1 MRKGYRLMKVLIREY
16 IGNEKSFTILQKTK
30 KAFPKGK
37 AFILSEPE
45 RIRTSDRLL
54 RREVLYPAE
63 LRALVLTSTK
73 HTFNQKK
80 GMK

>member
-1 MRKGYRLMKVLIREY
+1 MIKGMRKGYRLMKVLIREY

-45 RIRTSDRLL
+45 RIRTL
-54 RREVLYPAE
+54 
-63 LRALVLTSTK
+63 
-73 HTFNQKK
+73 
-80 GMK
+80 